1 MIVTL
6 MTREKYYTLT
16 LPEKIGGQ
24 YWLKSVDEDGHLSDI
39 IGIEGVVDTWRLKS
53 NKRAAIFEGESSVKF
68 VELTPLS
75 VYNVVLAS
83 TGEKV
88 CVYTEPVTDDRQEF
102 SKRMLQSERVEFSV
116 GRSKDNDIVFANEFV
131 SSKHAKIIYDKN
143 RFSIEDLDSTN
154 GTFVN
159 GRCIQNRVLA
169 PGDTVF
175 MMGLKMVMGDTFIA
189 FNNPDGKV
197 EVKATVLYPYISQP
211 IEVQDDEDEEEESAE
226 AIEFFYRSPRFKRDI
241 ETVEFKGDSPP
252 HNAVGE
258 EVPFMMV
265 VGPSMTMGM
274 ASLTTAVFAI
284 NNAIVNNDIAA
295 AIPSVV
301 MSASMLLGTV
311 MWPMLTKRYEKRRK
325 RKEEALRQ
333 EKYHDY
339 LDKISAQFADACAK
353 QEMILR
359 ENHVDISECIERIQ
373 GIQRNLWERGPGQN
387 DFLKLRLG
395 LGEGRLAATTNYS
408 ERKFSLKEDNLEEE
422 LFTLC
427 ETPKILKDIPITL
440 SLFDSFIAGVIGD
453 RVKVREFAKGL
464 VLQVAA
470 LYSYDEV
477 KLVFLYDSKDEGE
490 YGFIKWLPHVWD
502 DEKKIRFIASDAKEV
517 KEVSSYIEREI
528 EVRKTINESDMD
540 DASPYY
546 IIFSMNKALSVR
558 AEMIKQVLDH
568 KKNIRISVVSCFEKL
583 KDLPKECATVVE
595 LEGASGKLFDKQDTT
610 GQNTSFRPD
619 ICFSANALELSVR
632 LANIQ
637 LDTLAGAYKLPKM
650 LSFLE
655 MFEVGKVEHL
665 NSLERW
671 KSNDPTLS
679 LETPVGID
687 TLGDLFKLDLH
698 EKFHGPHGLVAGMT
712 GSGKS
717 EFIIAYILSLAVNY
731 HPHEVAFILIDYK
744 GGGMAKSFENLP
756 HVAGII
762 TNLDGA
768 EVKRSLISI
777 QSELKRRQAIFAE
790 TSKKIGVSNI
800 DIYKYQKLYRE
811 GSVQGPLQH
820 LFIISDEF
828 AELKTQ
834 QPDFMAQLISAARIG
849 RSLGVHLILATQKPS
864 GVVDDQIWSNSRFRV
879 CLKVQERSDSMDML
893 KRPDA
898 AEIAD
903 TGRFYLQVGYNE
915 LFELGQSAWA
925 GAPYYPAEKVVVEKD
940 RSVVV
945 IDKNGQPIRQAK
957 PRSRYA
963 AIADP
968 PKQLDAITHYL
979 QKTADSEGI
988 QVRPLWLAPI
998 PAFIHIEDIKSE
1010 YGVGVSEP
1018 YVLNPVIGKYDDPVR
1033 QKQSLL
1039 CMPISSEG
1047 NAIIYGV
1054 AGSGKTTFLTTMI
1067 YSLMKGHTPDEV
1079 NVYILDFASETLR
1092 AFAKGPHIG
1101 GVILSYESE
1110 KISNLFKLLLT
1121 EMERRKKLFAD
1132 YGGDYRSYVEMSEN
1146 KVPSIVVAIN
1156 NFAAFTESY
1165 EEKEE
1170 AVSYLTR
1177 EGTKYGIYFVLAATG
1192 TNAVRFRM
1200 LQNFKQMYVLQLNDE
1215 SDYATVVGKT
1225 DGLYPSKCKGR
1236 GLVRTDALYEFQI
1249 AHVTQETVPFWVIR
1263 EMCDAMYAQWN
1274 GQSAPPIPL
1283 LPDEVDAGFL
1293 AEHIDKR
1300 VPMRIPIGVEK
1311 YSLEV
1316 HQYDF
1321 STSLVHLILSGGAFH
1336 ADFTAALSNFM
1347 ANQCGVDVMV
1357 LDIAREYTG
1366 RLGEKIAYHDT
1377 LDNIEVAINDLF
1389 ILTAER
1395 NNSFKDAVQAEE
1407 EPEAFAQ
1414 KVIVLNALSMLKG
1427 ALSQEASD
1435 KLSLLLEKGE
1445 AKYGITVLI
1454 AETAK
1459 NMSGFAFEKW
1469 YKRHITLADGI
1480 WIGNGIAE
1488 QYQIKANKNTPEM
1501 FGEIDDAFGFS
1512 VVKGKPTMIKILNEK
1527 EAEVI

>member
-24 YWLKSVDEDGHLSDI
+24 YWLKHVGSDGHLSDI
-39 IGIEGVVDTWRLKS
+39 IGIEGVVDMWRLKS
-53 NKRAAIFEGESSVKF
+53 NKEAMVFEGESPAKF
-68 VELTPLS
+68 VKLESLS

-88 CVYTEPVTDDRQEF
+88 CVYTEPVTDDRQGF
-102 SKRMLQSERVEFSV
+102 SKRMIRSERAEFSI
-116 GRSKDNDIVFANEFV
+116 GRSRDNDIIFANEFV
-131 SSKHAKIIYDKN
+131 SSKHAKIVYYKN
-143 RFSIEDLDSTN
+143 QFTIEDLGSTN

-159 GRCIQNRVLA
+159 GRCVQNQVLA

-175 MMGLKMVMGDTFIA
+175 MMGLKIVMGDTFIA
-189 FNNPDGKV
+189 LNNPDGNV
-197 EVKATVLYPYISQP
+197 EIKETVLYPYISQ
-211 IEVQDDEDEEEESAE
+211 EVEAQNEEEEEASSN

-241 ETVEFKGDSPP
+241 ETVEFKVDSPP
-252 HNAVGE
+252 HSAIGE
-258 EVPFMMV
+258 EMPFMMV

-274 ASLTTAVFAI
+274 ASLTTAIFAI
-284 NNAIVNNDIAA
+284 NNAIGKGDVSS
-295 AIPSVV
+295 AIPSIV

-311 MWPMLTKRYEKRRK
+311 MWPMLAKRYEKRRK

-339 LDKISAQFADACAK
+339 LDKVSVQFAEACAK
-353 QEMILR
+353 QEAILR
-359 ENHVDISECIERIQ
+359 ENHVDISECVKRIQ

-387 DFLKLRLG
+387 DFLKLRMG
-395 LGEGRLAATTNYS
+395 IGEGRLSATINYS
-408 ERKFSLKEDNLEEE
+408 ERKFVLKEDNLEEE
-422 LFTLC
+422 LFALC
-427 ETPKILKDIPITL
+427 ETPKILRDIPITVSFL
-440 SLFDSFIAGVIGD
+440 DSFISGVIGNA
-453 RVKVREFAKGL
+453 VKVREFTKGL

-477 KLVFLYDSKDEGE
+477 KMVFLYNAEDENE
-490 YGFIKWLPHVWD
+490 YDFVKWLPHVWD

-517 KEVSSYIEREI
+517 KEVSAYIEREI
-528 EVRKTINESDMD
+528 EVRKATNESDMD
-540 DASPYY
+540 DVSPYY
-546 IIFSMNKALSVR
+546 IIFSMSKALSAR
-558 AEMIKQVLDH
+558 AEMIKQVLEH
-568 KKNIRISVVSCFEKL
+568 TKNIRVSVVSCFRKL
-583 KDLPKECATVVE
+583 KDLPKECAMVVE

-610 GQNTSFRPD
+610 GQYTAFRPD
-619 ICFSANALELSVR
+619 IYFNANALELSVR

-637 LDTLAGAYKLPKM
+637 LDTMAGEYKLPRM
-650 LSFLE
+650 LTFLE

-756 HVAGII
+756 HMAGII

-777 QSELKRRQAIFAE
+777 QSELKRRQAIFAT
-790 TSKKIGVSNI
+790 TSKTIGVSNI

-811 GSVQGPLQH
+811 GAVQEPLQH

-925 GAPYYPAEKVVVEKD
+925 GAPYYPAEKVVIEKD

-968 PKQLDAITHYL
+968 PKQLDVITQYL
-979 QKTADSEGI
+979 QKTAESEGI
-988 QVRPLWLAPI
+988 RVRPLWLAPI
-998 PAFIHIEDIKSE
+998 PEFIHIEDIKSK
-1010 YGVGVSEP
+1010 YGVGASEQ
-1018 YVLNPVIGKYDDPVR
+1018 YVLNPVIGEYDDPVR
-1033 QKQSLL
+1033 QQQSLL
-1039 CMPISSEG
+1039 CMPISKEG

-1067 YSLMKGHTPDEV
+1067 YSLMKEHTPDEV

-1101 GVILSYESE
+1101 SVIMSYESE
-1110 KISNLFKLLLT
+1110 KINNLFKMLLT
-1121 EMERRKKLFAD
+1121 EMSRRKTLFAD
-1132 YGGDYRSYVEMSEN
+1132 FGGDYRSYVAMSGRKE
-1146 KVPSIVVAIN
+1146 PSIVIAIN

-1170 AVSYLTR
+1170 VVAYLTR
-1177 EGTKYGIYFVLAATG
+1177 EGTKYGIYFVLAAAG

-1200 LQNFKQMYVLQLNDE
+1200 LQNFKQLYVLQLNDE

-1225 DGLYPSKCKGR
+1225 DGLYPSKYKGR
-1236 GLVRTDALYEFQI
+1236 GLVKTDALYEFQI
-1249 AHVTQETVPFWVIR
+1249 AHVAQEAVPFLVIR
-1263 EMCDAMYAQWN
+1263 EMCDVMYTQWN
-1274 GQSAPPIPL
+1274 GQVAPPIPL
-1283 LPDEVDAGFL
+1283 LPDEVDAFFL
-1293 AEHIDKR
+1293 AEYIDKR
-1300 VPMRIPIGVEK
+1300 TSMRIPIGVEK

-1316 HQYDF
+1316 HHYDF
-1321 STSLVHLILSGGAFH
+1321 GASLVHLILSGSVFH
-1336 ADFTAALSNFM
+1336 TNFTVALSNFM
-1347 ANQCGVDVMV
+1347 ANQCGLDVMV

-1366 RLGEKIAYHDT
+1366 RLDEKIICFDT
-1377 LDNIEVAINDLF
+1377 INNIEEAINDLF
-1389 ILTAER
+1389 TLTANR
-1395 NNSFKDAVQAEE
+1395 NNAFKEAAQAEE
-1407 EPEAFAQ
+1407 EPEEFVR
-1414 KVIVLNALSMLKG
+1414 KVIVLNALSSLKG
-1427 ALSQEASD
+1427 VLSQEASD
-1435 KLSLLLEKGE
+1435 KLSLILEKGE

-1454 AETAK
+1454 AETVK

-1469 YKRHITLADGI
+1469 YKQHVTQADGI
-1480 WIGNGIAE
+1480 WIGNGVTE

-1501 FGEIDDAFGFS
+1501 SVEIDDAFGFS
-1512 VVKGKPTMIKILNEK
+1512 LIKGKPVMIKILSER
-1527 EAEVI
+1527 EMEVV